1 MPNVL
6 EQRLVGRRVTVRR
19 VLGRNEAGRTVY
31 GDVVG
36 DLLRL
41 DGSTAVIETRT
52 GPVEVA
58 LDTVVIAKAAPPST
72 ADELALQTVAA
83 SGWRAAETGHV
94 GGWLLR
100 ANAGFTSRANSVLPL
115 RAPGMPLEHALAQA
129 RAWYHQRGLPLRV
142 QVPSE
147 ARRLLDAELGE
158 RGWPMYDA
166 TLMMAARLDQLHASA
181 RPDVEVR
188 LEPAPDDAWLAR
200 YRDGAAPAE
209 VARSLLCRH
218 DTVVFASI
226 RDGGDCLAVGRGVVD
241 DGWLGIAAVEVAE
254 AARRSGLAAAVMATL
269 WQWGREHAAAHSY
282 VQVRAE
288 NDGAVAL
295 YEKQGYW
302 VHHDYRY
309 RMDPDA

>member
-19 VLGRNEAGRTVY
+19 VLGRNETGRTVY

-36 DLLRL
+36 DLLSL
-41 DGSTAVIETRT
+41 DASTAVIDTRN
-52 GPVEVA
+52 GPVEVS
-58 LDTVVIAKAAPPST
+58 LDTMVIAKPAPPST

-100 ANAGFTSRANSVLPL
+100 ADHGFTSRANSVLPL
-115 RAPGMPLEHALAQA
+115 RAPGLPLEHALAQA
-129 RAWYHQRGLPLRV
+129 RAWYHQHGLPVRL

-166 TLMMAARLDQLHASA
+166 TLMMAARLDQLHVAT

-188 LEPAPDDAWLAR
+188 LEAAPDDAWLLR
-200 YRDGAAPAE
+200 YRDGAAPPDI
-209 VARSLLCRH
+209 ARALLSRH
-218 DTVVFASI
+218 DAVVFAAV
-226 RDGGDCLAVGRGVVD
+226 RDGSNCLAVGRGVVD
-241 DGWLGIAAVEVAE
+241 DGWLGISAVEVDP
-254 AARRSGLAAAVMATL
+254 AARRRGLAGAVMAAL
-269 WQWGREHAAAHSY
+269 WQWGRERDAAHSY

-288 NDGAVAL
+288 NDGAIAM
-295 YEKQGYW
+295 YEKQGYY

-309 RMDPDA
+309 RIDPDA